1 MSGLFQSLDTVVQR
15 DFSGLAAC
23 ISFVCEKQTSS
34 QKKGTEI
41 CINYLFCS
49 TTHIQHTHSHTQHSH
64 THSHTQHTHSRHI
77 HMHSIRTHTQ
87 HTHSHSHTQSI
98 NTHTYTHRGK
108 KVFGHNLTTSINV
121 VLLFLVRVCRISKLS
136 QKLKLNFISQ
146 KFNSILL

>member
-1 MSGLFQSLDTVVQR
+1 MSGLFQSLDTVVQH

-49 TTHIQHTHSHTQHSH
+49 TPHTQHSH
-64 THSHTQHTHSRHI
+64 MHSHTQHTHSRHI
-77 HMHSIRTHTQ
+77 HMHSTRTHTQ
-87 HTHSHSHTQSI
+87 HTHLHSHTQSM

-121 VLLFLVRVCRISKLS
+121 VLLFLVRVCRISDWSKLS